1 MNMHIFYEYIWIR
14 VYWKFMLCYVLDY
27 EGICRWI
34 SVNSSHVKSG
44 VQGRREVKKSPVQVT
59 SFNGTFST
67 DAIWC
72 NIVPWCFH
80 GPLFWSWAPVQCT
93 ACTPLLVALVE
104 CFVVGLGLC
113 LIMNLRVQH
122 PLQLP
127 HLRERLS
134 YRILHDAQ
142 LLLNKQQQIW
152 GGIYIHW
159 HFFSSTDTVVLPIS
173 VICLWHVVH
182 VTSCLCNLDGRFV
195 KSAYN

>member
-1 MNMHIFYEYIWIR
+1 MKEYVDGYR
-14 VYWKFMLCYVLDY
+14 STRHMWKV
-27 EGICRWI
+27 ECRAAE
-34 SVNSSHVKSG
+34 
-44 VQGRREVKKSPVQVT
+44 RLKSPLYKSHHLT
-59 SFNGTFST
+59 ALSALMLY
-67 DAIWC
+67 DAISC
-72 NIVPWCFH
+72 HDVFMGPSSGH
-80 GPLFWSWAPVQCT
+80 GPRYSVPPVP
-93 ACTPLLVALVE
+93 PLLVALVE